1 MHGESL
7 FLKFLHV
14 LTVAFT
20 TSMLFLWL
28 NAAFVRRDGV
38 TRISLAVQLE
48 EFAAQIIGAL
58 LGLILGVLSW
68 KHIISKHPAWDER
81 IIAVS
86 CLVLLLVFPVAVG
99 VLRSLISLVKTTF

>member
-1 MHGESL
+1 MHGEIL
-7 FLKFLHV
+7 FLKILHV

-20 TSMLFLWL
+20 TSVLFLWL
-28 NAAFVRRDGV
+28 SAALMRLDGM
-38 TRISLAVQLE
+38 TRVSPAEQLCL
-48 EFAAQIIGAL
+48 FYAQIIGAL

-68 KHIISKHPAWDER
+68 KHVIRQHPAWDER

-86 CLVLLLVFPVAVG
+86 CLVLLLVFPVAIG

>member
-1 MHGESL
+1 M
-7 FLKFLHV
+7 
-14 LTVAFT
+14 
-20 TSMLFLWL
+20 
-28 NAAFVRRDGV
+28 RRDGM
-38 TRISLAVQLE
+38 TRITPAVQIQ
-48 EFAAQIIGAL
+48 EFAAQILGAL

-68 KHIISKHPAWDER
+68 HHIIRKHPTWNVR